1 MKRPKMKLQSETPT
15 WRMPEIST
23 INSQSAM
30 GDKKLNNRCRK
41 CLQKHHTN
49 VCKKPDGSTCDK
61 CTRRHRALQN
71 EEFVP
76 ANFSLNPQAT
86 PFVNSMQG
94 ASNHSMQG
102 TSNVPGHWTERQAS
116 TLNVQPTRNSPV
128 IVQFKR
134 WRLQTRTETW
144 LKPSLC

>member
-1 MKRPKMKLQSETPT
+1 
-15 WRMPEIST
+15 MPEIST

-49 VCKKPDGSTCDK
+49 VCKKPDGSPCDK

-102 TSNVPGHWTERQAS
+102 TSNVPGHTSQHPQRSTNEERPRS
-116 TLNVQPTRNSPV
+116 FSNS
-128 IVQFKR
+128 KG
-134 WRLQTRTETW
+134 ED
-144 LKPSLC
+144 